1 MTEDHSPTSPPFYRE
16 LPKIELHRHLEG
28 SLRVRTMME
37 VVRAHNLDVKDTGYL
52 RPLVQVEQDDP
63 YTFEN
68 FLAKFGTLRL
78 FYKSPEIIQ
87 RITREAV
94 EDAAADNIRY
104 LELRFTP
111 VALSR
116 AEGFSIARVTDWV
129 IASTQEA
136 EKDFDIAVGLIA
148 SINRHEDLEL
158 AEEVAAVALDRAGKG
173 IVGLDL
179 AGNEADFPAAPF
191 FPLLR
196 EAREGGLKLTM
207 HAGEWSGAG
216 NVREAIEDLEV
227 DRIGHGIRVLEDPR
241 VVHLARE
248 SKVPF
253 EVCMT
258 SNLHSG
264 VVDEIVNH
272 PVRKML
278 LENLNVTINTDDPS
292 ISRITLG
299 NEYRVLREDLGL
311 PLWTLRERVLA
322 AGRAAFLP
330 DRERQKL
337 IYDLSKEFSRK
348 MLAQG

>member
-1 MTEDHSPTSPPFYRE
+1 MTEDHSPTSFPFYRE

-94 EDAAADNIRY
+94 EDAAADNVRY

-129 IASTQEA
+129 IESTREA
-136 EKDFDIAVGLIA
+136 ESDFDIKVGLIA
-148 SINRHEDLEL
+148 SINRHEDLAL
-158 AEEVAAVALDRAGKG
+158 AEEVTEVALDRVGTG
-173 IVGLDL
+173 VVGLDL

-196 EAREGGLKLTM
+196 EARKGGLKLTI
-207 HAGEWSGAG
+207 HAGEWSGAD

-241 VVHLARE
+241 AVQLARE
-248 SKVPF
+248 SRVPF
-253 EVCMT
+253 EVCIT

-264 VVDEIVNH
+264 VVGKITEH

-299 NEYRVLREDLGL
+299 DEYRLVREELGL
-311 PLWTLRERVLA
+311 PVWTLRERVLA

-330 DRERQKL
+330 DRDRQKL
-337 IYDLSKEFSRK
+337 VYDLAKEFSQK
-348 MLAQG
+348 MLSES